1 MKKAILLL
9 VGIIGSIA
17 FQEYSGFEEQVVKN
31 FNSFVQ
37 RPHEK
42 VYLHTDKSAYVVG
55 ENVWFRAYGVHALVH
70 VPEILSRFIYVDL
83 VDKRD
88 SLVERVKVGMRD
100 SCFYGQVPL
109 PENLPQGE
117 YCLRAYTYN
126 LQNQGDEYL
135 FKKKI
140 RVVNPMDSKVQT
152 DVSYRKTKD
161 GYVAMIKFLD
171 GNAEP
176 YARIP
181 VLYSIGARKL
191 GDPGKKVY
199 TNEKGELEI
208 KIDSANQVV
217 NLSFV
222 DGKPFSFNR
231 YIRVPEL
238 QDDFDVQF
246 FPEGGSLL
254 VGNLQQ
260 VAFKA
265 IGSEGH
271 PVKVVGTVYQDSIP
285 LFEMSSEHDGMGS
298 FKLPVNWGKKFRALV
313 KTTDGMEKW
322 FDLPNSRVDG
332 WGISVAKE
340 GESMIDYLVMQGEET
355 TPSEPLYVLVHSRG
369 IVFDIRPV
377 TGKTKGRIDKKL
389 LPEGIVQVV
398 LMDGEGKVYSQRLFF
413 VKHDDIYPELSVK
426 ADKRQY
432 VAREPV
438 ELEIGFEGGEQ
449 EGVFSLSVTDDQKVY
464 ADSLADNIL
473 SNLLLTSDLRGYI
486 EDPAYYFNEST
497 AEVDRHLDLVMQTHG
512 WTRFDPGKI
521 TRGEFP
527 SAKYE
532 IEVAQMV
539 SGQVKNFWGKRSA
552 GANIILLS
560 NYGKYYMVETDEN
573 GYFTV
578 DNLLFNDSTRFMVQA
593 MSAKGNQRVE
603 VAIREDHLISP
614 AYNLPNT
621 IVEKKKDE
629 EFLGKFGL
637 NYYYENGEKIYVLDE
652 VNVTRRKKNKV
663 YSFYDNLAERQL
675 DSAKLAMYAD
685 RYDIFQVLLAEVP
698 GLSFTKDTTGDVAM
712 MDGRPM
718 RVMVNDVE
726 ENMMLVK
733 SIPVK
738 MLLNISVIERER
750 ARVLLGDPGAGGILS
765 ITAKPGYWKSD
776 SRDRLNLV
784 SFKLLGYQEPQE
796 FYVPRYDVDSV
807 RQDSRYD
814 ERTTIY
820 WKPRGE
826 GATRKESQGVILH
839 GRYLRYLFC
848 HSGRGYPGWSRV

>member
-254 VGNLQQ
+254 VGNL
-260 VAFKA
+260 
-265 IGSEGH
+265 H
-271 PVKVVGTVYQDSIP
+271 R
-285 LFEMSSEHDGMGS
+285 L
-298 FKLPVNWGKKFRALV
+298 LLRLLV
-313 KTTDGMEKW
+313 QK
-322 FDLPNSRVDG
+322 
-332 WGISVAKE
+332 
-340 GESMIDYLVMQGEET
+340 
-355 TPSEPLYVLVHSRG
+355 
-369 IVFDIRPV
+369 DIR
-377 TGKTKGRIDKKL
+377 
-389 LPEGIVQVV
+389 
-398 LMDGEGKVYSQRLFF
+398 
-413 VKHDDIYPELSVK
+413 
-426 ADKRQY
+426 
-432 VAREPV
+432 
-438 ELEIGFEGGEQ
+438 
-449 EGVFSLSVTDDQKVY
+449 
-464 ADSLADNIL
+464 
-473 SNLLLTSDLRGYI
+473 
-486 EDPAYYFNEST
+486 
-497 AEVDRHLDLVMQTHG
+497 
-512 WTRFDPGKI
+512 
-521 TRGEFP
+521 
-527 SAKYE
+527 
-532 IEVAQMV
+532 
-539 SGQVKNFWGKRSA
+539 
-552 GANIILLS
+552 
-560 NYGKYYMVETDEN
+560 
-573 GYFTV
+573 
-578 DNLLFNDSTRFMVQA
+578 
-593 MSAKGNQRVE
+593 
-603 VAIREDHLISP
+603 
-614 AYNLPNT
+614 
-621 IVEKKKDE
+621 
-629 EFLGKFGL
+629 
-637 NYYYENGEKIYVLDE
+637 
-652 VNVTRRKKNKV
+652 
-663 YSFYDNLAERQL
+663 
-675 DSAKLAMYAD
+675 
-685 RYDIFQVLLAEVP
+685 
-698 GLSFTKDTTGDVAM
+698 
-712 MDGRPM
+712 
-718 RVMVNDVE
+718 
-726 ENMMLVK
+726 
-733 SIPVK
+733 
-738 MLLNISVIERER
+738 
-750 ARVLLGDPGAGGILS
+750 
-765 ITAKPGYWKSD
+765 
-776 SRDRLNLV
+776 
-784 SFKLLGYQEPQE
+784 
-796 FYVPRYDVDSV
+796 
-807 RQDSRYD
+807 
-814 ERTTIY
+814 
-820 WKPRGE
+820 
-826 GATRKESQGVILH
+826 
-839 GRYLRYLFC
+839 
-848 HSGRGYPGWSRV
+848 